1 VETLHLSALGD
12 LGKSL
17 GEAVRKLLRL
27 PIVDEKAIKELV
39 KDLQRALLQA
49 DVNVELVLQISR
61 NVEKRAIEE
70 RLPPGISR
78 REHVIKVL
86 YEELT
91 RFLGEEA
98 PKTTIPPGKT
108 YVTMLVGIQGTGKTT
123 AAVKLARFYQKRG
136 LRVGIICA
144 DNFRPGAYEQITQ
157 LASKVTIPVYGN
169 PSTSSPE
176 RLVKDGFA
184 HFDKEKQD
192 LIIIDTAGRH
202 KNEAELMDEMK
213 RLANLAK
220 PDEIVLAIDA
230 SIGQAAMGQAR
241 AFNEATNI
249 GSILVTK
256 LDGTA
261 KGGGALSAVAA
272 TKAKIKFISVGEG
285 TDDIEQFIPS
295 SFVGRV
301 LGIGDVASLVEKV
314 REAEIKI
321 PDKKAR
327 AILEGRFNLKDMYD
341 QLEAV
346 RKMGPLKK
354 VLGMLPGA
362 YNLPDDA
369 MENAEQK
376 MDAWRVMIQ
385 SMTTEEVE
393 EPKIIDSSRARR
405 IARGSGRTEKEV
417 KELVN
422 QYTMMKKMM
431 KSLKRRPGA
440 LMKRLPFQ
448 M

>member
-1 VETLHLSALGD
+1 LSALGD
-12 LGKSL
+12 LSKSL
-17 GEAVRKLLRL
+17 GDAVRKLLRL
-27 PIVDEKAIKELV
+27 PIVDEKAIRELV
-39 KDLQRALLQA
+39 KDLQRALLQS

-61 NVEKRAIEE
+61 SVEKRAIEE

-78 REHVIKVL
+78 REHVVKVL

-91 RFLGEEA
+91 RFLGEDA

-108 YVTMLVGIQGTGKTT
+108 YVVMLVGIQGTGKTT

-144 DNFRPGAYEQITQ
+144 DNFRPGAYEQLAQ
-157 LASKVTIPVYGN
+157 LADKVSVPVYGDPKN
-169 PSTSSPE
+169 PSPE
-176 RLVKDGFA
+176 KLVKEGFS
-184 HFDKEKQD
+184 HFEKEKEN
-192 LIIIDTAGRH
+192 LIIVDTAGRH

-213 RLANLAK
+213 RLARLAK
-220 PDEIVLAIDA
+220 PDEIVLAVDG
-230 SIGQAAMGQAR
+230 SIGQAAMAQAR

-272 TKAKIKFISVGEG
+272 TGAKIKFISVGEG
-285 TDDIEQFIPS
+285 TDDLEQFVPS
-295 SFVGRV
+295 NFVGRI

-321 PDKKAR
+321 PEKKAR

-354 VLGMLPGA
+354 VLGMLPGGA
-362 YNLPDDA
+362 NLPDDA
-369 MENAEQK
+369 MENAEEK

-385 SMTTEEVE
+385 SMTKDEVE
-393 EPKIIDSSRARR
+393 EPKSIDSSRARR

-431 KSLKRRPGA
+431 KSMKRRQGA
-440 LMKRLPFQ
+440 MMKRLPFQ

>member
-1 VETLHLSALGD
+1 MSALGD
-12 LGKSL
+12 LSKSL
-17 GEAVRKLLRL
+17 ADAVRKLMRL

-70 RLPPGISR
+70 KLPPGISR
-78 REHVIKVL
+78 REHVVKVL

-91 RFLGEEA
+91 RFLGEET

-108 YVTMLVGIQGTGKTT
+108 HVIMLVGIQGTGKTT

-144 DNFRPGAYEQITQ
+144 DNFRPGAYEQLAQ
-157 LASKVTIPVYGN
+157 LASRVSVPVYGN
-169 PSTSSPE
+169 PKNPSPE
-176 RLVKDGFA
+176 KLVKEGFS
-184 HFDKEKQD
+184 HFDKEKED
-192 LIIIDTAGRH
+192 LIIVDTAGRH
-202 KNEAELMDEMK
+202 KNEAELMSEMK
-213 RLANLAK
+213 RLAAQAK
-220 PDEIVLAIDA
+220 PDEIVLAVDG
-230 SIGQAAMGQAR
+230 SIGQAATAQAR

-272 TKAKIKFISVGEG
+272 TGAKIKFISVGEG
-285 TDDIEQFIPS
+285 TDDLEQFVPS
-295 SFVGRV
+295 NFVGRI

-321 PDKKAR
+321 PEKKAR
-327 AILEGRFNLKDMYD
+327 AILEGRFNLRDMYD

-362 YNLPDDA
+362 YNVPDDA
-369 MENAEQK
+369 MENAEEK

-385 SMTTEEVE
+385 SMTRDEVE
-393 EPKIIDSSRARR
+393 EPRTIDSSRARR

-422 QYTMMKKMM
+422 QYTNMKKMM
-431 KSLKRRPGA
+431 KSLKRRQGA
-440 LMKRLPFQ
+440 MLKRLPFQ

>member
-1 VETLHLSALGD
+1 MSALGD
-12 LGKSL
+12 LSKSL
-17 GEAVRKLLRL
+17 GDAVRKLLRL
-27 PIVDEKAIKELV
+27 PIVDEKAIRELV
-39 KDLQRALLQA
+39 KDLQRALLQS

-61 NVEKRAIEE
+61 SVEKRAIEE

-78 REHVIKVL
+78 REHVVKVL

-108 YVTMLVGIQGTGKTT
+108 YVLMLVGIQGTGKTT

-144 DNFRPGAYEQITQ
+144 DNFRPGAYEQLAQ
-157 LASKVTIPVYGN
+157 LAEKVSVPVYGDPKN
-169 PSTSSPE
+169 PSPE
-176 RLVKDGFA
+176 KLVKEGFS
-184 HFDKEKQD
+184 HFEKEKEN
-192 LIIIDTAGRH
+192 LIIVDTAGRH

-220 PDEIVLAIDA
+220 PDEIVLAVDG
-230 SIGQAAMGQAR
+230 SIGQAAMAQAR

-272 TKAKIKFISVGEG
+272 TGAKIKFISVGEG
-285 TDDIEQFIPS
+285 TDDLEQFVPS
-295 SFVGRV
+295 NFVGRI

-321 PDKKAR
+321 PEKKAR
-327 AILEGRFNLKDMYD
+327 AMLQGRFNLKDMYD

-354 VLGMLPGA
+354 VLGMLPGGA
-362 YNLPDDA
+362 NLPDDA
-369 MENAEQK
+369 MENAEEK

-385 SMTTEEVE
+385 SMTKDEVE
-393 EPKIIDSSRARR
+393 EPRSIDSSRARR

-422 QYTMMKKMM
+422 QYSRMKKMM
-431 KSLKRRPGA
+431 KSMKGRQGA
-440 LMKRLPFQ
+440 MMRRLPFQ

>member
-1 VETLHLSALGD
+1 LSALGD
-12 LGKSL
+12 LSKSL
-17 GEAVRKLLRL
+17 GDAVRKLLRL
-27 PIVDEKAIKELV
+27 PIVDEKAIRELV
-39 KDLQRALLQA
+39 KDLQRALLQS

-61 NVEKRAIEE
+61 SVEKRAIEE

-78 REHVIKVL
+78 REHVVKVL

-108 YVTMLVGIQGTGKTT
+108 YVVMLVGIQGTGKTT

-144 DNFRPGAYEQITQ
+144 DNFRPGAYEQLAQ
-157 LASKVTIPVYGN
+157 LADKVSVPVYGDPKN
-169 PSTSSPE
+169 PSPE
-176 RLVKDGFA
+176 KLVKEGFS
-184 HFDKEKQD
+184 HFEKEKEN
-192 LIIIDTAGRH
+192 LIIVDTAGRH

-213 RLANLAK
+213 RLARLAK
-220 PDEIVLAIDA
+220 PDEIVLAVDG
-230 SIGQAAMGQAR
+230 SIGQAAMAQAR

-272 TKAKIKFISVGEG
+272 TGAKIKFISVGEG
-285 TDDIEQFIPS
+285 TDDLEQFVPS
-295 SFVGRV
+295 NFVGRI

-314 REAEIKI
+314 REAEIRI
-321 PDKKAR
+321 PEKKAR

-354 VLGMLPGA
+354 VLGMLPGGA
-362 YNLPDDA
+362 NLPDDA
-369 MENAEQK
+369 MENAEEK

-385 SMTTEEVE
+385 SMTKVEVE
-393 EPKIIDSSRARR
+393 EPKSIDSSRARR

-431 KSLKRRPGA
+431 KRMKGRQGA
-440 LMKRLPFQ
+440 MMKRLPFQ

>member
-1 VETLHLSALGD
+1 LSALGD
-12 LGKSL
+12 LSKSL
-17 GEAVRKLLRL
+17 SDAVRKLLRL
-27 PIVDEKAIKELV
+27 PIVDEKAIRELV
-39 KDLQRALLQA
+39 KNLQRALLQS

-61 NVEKRAIEE
+61 SVEKRAIEE

-98 PKTTIPPGKT
+98 PKTTIPPGKIF
-108 YVTMLVGIQGTGKTT
+108 VVMLVGIQGTGKTT

-144 DNFRPGAYEQITQ
+144 DNFRPGAYEQLAQ
-157 LASKVTIPVYGN
+157 LADKVSVPVYGDPKN
-169 PSTSSPE
+169 RSPE
-176 RLVKDGFA
+176 KLVKEGFS
-184 HFDKEKQD
+184 HFEKEKEN
-192 LIIIDTAGRH
+192 LIIVDTAGRH

-213 RLANLAK
+213 RLARLAR
-220 PDEIVLAIDA
+220 PDEIVLAVDG
-230 SIGQAAMGQAR
+230 SIGQAAMAQAR

-272 TKAKIKFISVGEG
+272 TGAKIKFISVGEG
-285 TDDIEQFIPS
+285 TDDLEQFVPS
-295 SFVGRV
+295 NFVGRI

-321 PDKKAR
+321 PEKKAR

-354 VLGMLPGA
+354 VLGMLPGGA
-362 YNLPDDA
+362 NLPDDA
-369 MENAEQK
+369 MENAEEK

-385 SMTTEEVE
+385 SMTKDEVE
-393 EPKIIDSSRARR
+393 EPKSIDSSRARR

-431 KSLKRRPGA
+431 KSMKRRQGA
-440 LMKRLPFQ
+440 MMRRLPFQ

>member
-1 VETLHLSALGD
+1 LSALGD
-12 LGKSL
+12 LSKSL
-17 GEAVRKLLRL
+17 GDAVRKLLRL

-70 RLPPGISR
+70 RLPPGIPR

-98 PKTTIPPGKT
+98 PKTTIPPGENH
-108 YVTMLVGIQGTGKTT
+108 VIMLVGIQGTGKTT
-123 AAVKLARFYQKRG
+123 AAVKLARFYQKRA

-144 DNFRPGAYEQITQ
+144 DNFRPGAYEQLEQ
-157 LASKVTIPVYGN
+157 LASKVSIPVYGN
-169 PSTSSPE
+169 PKNPSPE
-176 RLVKDGFA
+176 KLVKEGFS
-184 HFDKEKQD
+184 HFEKEKED
-192 LIIIDTAGRH
+192 LIIVDTAGRH
-202 KNEAELMDEMK
+202 KNETQLMDEMK

-220 PDEIVLAIDA
+220 PDEIVLAVDG
-230 SIGQAAMGQAR
+230 SIGQAATTQAK
-241 AFNEATNI
+241 AFNEATEI

-272 TKAKIKFISVGEG
+272 TGAKIKFISVGEG
-285 TDDIEQFIPS
+285 TDDLEQFVPS
-295 SFVGRV
+295 NFVGRL
-301 LGIGDVASLVEKV
+301 LGIGDVASLVERV

-321 PDKKAR
+321 PEKKAR
-327 AILEGRFNLKDMYD
+327 AMLEGRFNLRDMYD

-362 YNLPDDA
+362 YNVTDDA
-369 MENAEQK
+369 MENAEEK

-385 SMTTEEVE
+385 SMTKEEVE

-431 KSLKRRPGA
+431 KSLKHRQGA
-440 LMKRLPFQ
+440 MMKRLPFQ

>member
-1 VETLHLSALGD
+1 MSALGD
-12 LGKSL
+12 LSKSL
-17 GEAVRKLLRL
+17 GDAVRKLLRL
-27 PIVDEKAIKELV
+27 PIVDEKAIRELV
-39 KDLQRALLQA
+39 KDLQRALLQG

-61 NVEKRAIEE
+61 SVEKRAIEE

-108 YVTMLVGIQGTGKTT
+108 YVVMLVGIQGTGKTT

-136 LRVGIICA
+136 LRIGIICA
-144 DNFRPGAYEQITQ
+144 DNFRPGAYEQLAQ
-157 LASKVTIPVYGN
+157 LADKISVPVYGDPKN
-169 PSTSSPE
+169 PSPE
-176 RLVKDGFA
+176 KLVKEGFS
-184 HFDKEKQD
+184 HFEKEKEN
-192 LIIIDTAGRH
+192 LIIVDTAGRH

-213 RLANLAK
+213 RLAKLAK
-220 PDEIVLAIDA
+220 PDEIVLAVDG
-230 SIGQAAMGQAR
+230 SIGQAAMAQAR

-272 TKAKIKFISVGEG
+272 TGAKIKFISVGEG
-285 TDDIEQFIPS
+285 TDDLEQFVPS
-295 SFVGRV
+295 HFVGRI

-321 PDKKAR
+321 PEKKAR
-327 AILEGRFNLKDMYD
+327 AMLQGRFNLKDMYD
-341 QLEAV
+341 QLEAI

-362 YNLPDDA
+362 SNLPDDA
-369 MENAEQK
+369 MENAEEK

-385 SMTTEEVE
+385 SMTKDEVE

-422 QYTMMKKMM
+422 QYSRMKKMM
-431 KSLKRRPGA
+431 KSMKGRQGA
-440 LMKRLPFQ
+440 MMRRLPFQ

>member
-1 VETLHLSALGD
+1 LSALGD
-12 LGKSL
+12 LSKSL
-17 GEAVRKLLRL
+17 SDAVRKLLRL
-27 PIVDEKAIKELV
+27 PIVDEKAIRELV
-39 KDLQRALLQA
+39 KNLQRALLQS

-61 NVEKRAIEE
+61 SVEKRAIEE

-108 YVTMLVGIQGTGKTT
+108 FVVMLVGIQGTGKTT

-144 DNFRPGAYEQITQ
+144 DNFRPGAYEQLAQ
-157 LASKVTIPVYGN
+157 LADKVSVPVYGDPKN
-169 PSTSSPE
+169 RSPE
-176 RLVKDGFA
+176 KLVKEGFS
-184 HFDKEKQD
+184 HFEKEKEN
-192 LIIIDTAGRH
+192 LIIVDTAGRH

-213 RLANLAK
+213 RLARLAR
-220 PDEIVLAIDA
+220 PDEIVLAVDG
-230 SIGQAAMGQAR
+230 SIGQAAMAQAR

-272 TKAKIKFISVGEG
+272 TGAKIKFISVGEG
-285 TDDIEQFIPS
+285 TDDLEQFVPS
-295 SFVGRV
+295 NFVGRI

-321 PDKKAR
+321 PEKKAR

-354 VLGMLPGA
+354 VLGMLPGGA
-362 YNLPDDA
+362 NLPDDA
-369 MENAEQK
+369 MENAEEK

-385 SMTTEEVE
+385 SMTKDEVE
-393 EPKIIDSSRARR
+393 EPKSIDSSRARR

-431 KSLKRRPGA
+431 KSMKRRQGA
-440 LMKRLPFQ
+440 MMRRLPFQ

>member
-1 VETLHLSALGD
+1 LSALGD
-12 LGKSL
+12 LSKSL
-17 GEAVRKLLRL
+17 GDAVRKLMRL
-27 PIVDEKAIKELV
+27 PIVDEKAIRELV
-39 KDLQRALLQA
+39 KDLQRALLQS

-61 NVEKRAIEE
+61 SVEKRAIEE
-70 RLPPGISR
+70 RLPPGIPR
-78 REHVIKVL
+78 REHVVKVL

-108 YVTMLVGIQGTGKTT
+108 YVIMLVGIQGTGKTT
-123 AAVKLARFYQKRG
+123 ASVKLARFYQKRG

-144 DNFRPGAYEQITQ
+144 DNFRPGAYEQLAQ
-157 LASKVTIPVYGN
+157 LADKVSVPVYGDPKN
-169 PSTSSPE
+169 PSPE
-176 RLVKDGFA
+176 KLVKKGFS
-184 HFDKEKQD
+184 HFEKEKEN
-192 LIIIDTAGRH
+192 LIIVDTAGRH
-202 KNEAELMDEMK
+202 KNEPELMDEMK
-213 RLANLAK
+213 RLARLAK
-220 PDEIVLAIDA
+220 PDEIVLAVDG
-230 SIGQAAMGQAR
+230 SIGQAAMAQAR

-272 TKAKIKFISVGEG
+272 TGAKIKFISVGEG
-285 TDDIEQFIPS
+285 TDDLEQFVPS
-295 SFVGRV
+295 NFVGRI

-321 PDKKAR
+321 PEKKAR

-346 RKMGPLKK
+346 RKMGPLKR
-354 VLGMLPGA
+354 VLGMLPGGA
-362 YNLPDDA
+362 NLPDDA
-369 MENAEQK
+369 MENAEEK

-385 SMTTEEVE
+385 SMTKDEVE

-405 IARGSGRTEKEV
+405 IARGSGRTDKEV

-431 KSLKRRPGA
+431 KSMKRRQGA
-440 LMKRLPFQ
+440 MMKRLPFQ

>member
-1 VETLHLSALGD
+1 LSALGD
-12 LGKSL
+12 LSKSL
-17 GEAVRKLLRL
+17 GDAVRKLLRL
-27 PIVDEKAIKELV
+27 PIVDEKAIRELV

-61 NVEKRAIEE
+61 SVEKRAIEE
-70 RLPPGISR
+70 KLPPGISR

-108 YVTMLVGIQGTGKTT
+108 YVMMLVGIQGTGKTT

-144 DNFRPGAYEQITQ
+144 DNFRPGAYEQLAQ
-157 LASKVTIPVYGN
+157 LAAKVSVPVYGDPKN
-169 PSTSSPE
+169 PSPE
-176 RLVKDGFA
+176 KLVKEGFSYLE
-184 HFDKEKQD
+184 KEKEN
-192 LIIIDTAGRH
+192 LIIVDTAGRH

-213 RLANLAK
+213 RLAKLAK
-220 PDEIVLAIDA
+220 PDEIVLAVDG
-230 SIGQAAMGQAR
+230 SIGQAAMAQAR

-272 TKAKIKFISVGEG
+272 TGTKIKFISVGEG
-285 TDDIEQFIPS
+285 TDDLEQFVPS
-295 SFVGRV
+295 NFVGRI

-321 PDKKAR
+321 PEKKAR
-327 AILEGRFNLKDMYD
+327 AMLEGRFNLKDMYD

-354 VLGMLPGA
+354 VLGMLPGGA
-362 YNLPDDA
+362 NLPDDA
-369 MENAEQK
+369 MENAEEK

-385 SMTTEEVE
+385 SMTKDEVE

-422 QYTMMKKMM
+422 QYAMMKKMM
-431 KSLKRRPGA
+431 KSMKRRQGA
-440 LMKRLPFQ
+440 MMRRLPFQ

>member
-1 VETLHLSALGD
+1 MSALGD
-12 LGKSL
+12 LSKSL

-27 PIVDEKAIKELV
+27 PIVDEKAIKELA

-61 NVEKRAIEE
+61 SVEKRAIEE
-70 RLPPGISR
+70 KLPPGISR

-91 RFLGEEA
+91 KFLGEEA

-108 YVTMLVGIQGTGKTT
+108 QVIMLVGIQGTGKTT
-123 AAVKLARFYQKRG
+123 ASVKLARFYQKRG

-144 DNFRPGAYEQITQ
+144 DNFRPGAYEQVEQ
-157 LASKVTIPVYGN
+157 LASKVTVPVYGN
-169 PSTSSPE
+169 PKNPSPE
-176 RLVKDGFA
+176 KLVKEGFS
-184 HFDKEKQD
+184 HFEKEKKD

-220 PDEIVLAIDA
+220 PDEIVLAVDG
-230 SIGQAAMGQAR
+230 SIGQAAMAQAR

-272 TKAKIKFISVGEG
+272 TGAKIKFISVGEG
-285 TDDIEQFIPS
+285 TDDIEQFVPS
-295 SFVGRV
+295 NFVGRL

-321 PDKKAR
+321 PEKKAR
-327 AILEGRFNLKDMYD
+327 AMLEGRFNLRDMYD

-354 VLGMLPGA
+354 VLGMLPGG

-369 MENAEQK
+369 MENAEEK
-376 MDAWRVMIQ
+376 IDAWRVMIQ
-385 SMTTEEVE
+385 SMTREEVE

-422 QYTMMKKMM
+422 QYTTMKKLM
-431 KSLKRRPGA
+431 KSLKRRQGA

>member
-1 VETLHLSALGD
+1 LSALGD
-12 LGKSL
+12 LSKSL
-17 GEAVRKLLRL
+17 GDAVRKLLRL
-27 PIVDEKAIKELV
+27 PIVDEKAIRELV

-61 NVEKRAIEE
+61 SVEKRAIEE
-70 RLPPGISR
+70 KLPPGISR

-108 YVTMLVGIQGTGKTT
+108 YVIMLVGIQGTGKTT

-144 DNFRPGAYEQITQ
+144 DNFRPGAFEQ
-157 LASKVTIPVYGN
+157 LAQLANRVSVPVYGDPKN
-169 PSTSSPE
+169 PSPE
-176 RLVKDGFA
+176 KLVRGGFS
-184 HFDKEKQD
+184 HFQEEKEN
-192 LIIIDTAGRH
+192 LIIVDTAGRH

-213 RLANLAK
+213 RLANLAR
-220 PDEIVLAIDA
+220 PDEIVLAVDG
-230 SIGQAAMGQAR
+230 SIGQAAMAQAR

-272 TKAKIKFISVGEG
+272 TGAKIKFISVGEG
-285 TDDIEQFIPS
+285 IDDLEQFVPS
-295 SFVGRV
+295 NFVGRI

-321 PDKKAR
+321 PEKKAR

-354 VLGMLPGA
+354 VLGMLPGGA
-362 YNLPDDA
+362 NLPDDA
-369 MENAEQK
+369 MENAEEK

-385 SMTTEEVE
+385 SMTKGEVE

-405 IARGSGRTEKEV
+405 IARGSGRTEREV

-422 QYTMMKKMM
+422 QYSMMKKMM
-431 KSLKRRPGA
+431 KSMKRRQGT
-440 LMKRLPFQ
+440 MMRRLPFQ

>member
-1 VETLHLSALGD
+1 MSALGD
-12 LGKSL
+12 LSKSL
-17 GEAVRKLLRL
+17 GDAVRKLLRL
-27 PIVDEKAIKELV
+27 PIVDEKAIRELV
-39 KDLQRALLQA
+39 KDLQRALLQS

-61 NVEKRAIEE
+61 SVEKRAIEE

-108 YVTMLVGIQGTGKTT
+108 YVVMLVGIQGTGKTT

-144 DNFRPGAYEQITQ
+144 DNFRPGAYEQLAQ
-157 LASKVTIPVYGN
+157 LADKVSVPVYGDPKN
-169 PSTSSPE
+169 PSPE
-176 RLVKDGFA
+176 KLVKEGFS
-184 HFDKEKQD
+184 HFEKEKEN
-192 LIIIDTAGRH
+192 LIIVDTAGRH

-213 RLANLAK
+213 RLARLAK
-220 PDEIVLAIDA
+220 PDEIVLAVDG

-272 TKAKIKFISVGEG
+272 TGAKIKFISVGEG
-285 TDDIEQFIPS
+285 TDDLEQFVPS
-295 SFVGRV
+295 NFVGRI

-314 REAEIKI
+314 REAEIRI
-321 PDKKAR
+321 PEKKAR

-354 VLGMLPGA
+354 VLGMLPGGA
-362 YNLPDDA
+362 NLPDDA
-369 MENAEQK
+369 MENAEEK

-385 SMTTEEVE
+385 SMTKVEVE
-393 EPKIIDSSRARR
+393 EPKSIDSSRARR

-431 KSLKRRPGA
+431 KRMKGRQGA
-440 LMKRLPFQ
+440 MMKRLPFQ

>member
-1 VETLHLSALGD
+1 MSALGD
-12 LGKSL
+12 LSKSL
-17 GEAVRKLLRL
+17 GDAVRKLLRL
-27 PIVDEKAIKELV
+27 PIVDEKAIRELV

-61 NVEKRAIEE
+61 SVEKRAIEE
-70 RLPPGISR
+70 KLPPGISR

-108 YVTMLVGIQGTGKTT
+108 YVMMLVGIQGTGKTT

-144 DNFRPGAYEQITQ
+144 DNFRPGAYEQLAQ
-157 LASKVTIPVYGN
+157 LAGKVSVPVYGDPKN
-169 PSTSSPE
+169 PSPE
-176 RLVKDGFA
+176 KLVRQGFS
-184 HFDKEKQD
+184 HFEKEKEN
-192 LIIIDTAGRH
+192 LIIVDTAGRH

-220 PDEIVLAIDA
+220 PDEIILAVDG
-230 SIGQAAMGQAR
+230 SIGQAAMAQAR
-241 AFNEATNI
+241 AFNEATSI

-272 TKAKIKFISVGEG
+272 TGAKIKFISVGEG
-285 TDDIEQFIPS
+285 TDDLEQFVPS
-295 SFVGRV
+295 NYVGRI

-314 REAEIKI
+314 REAEIRI
-321 PDKKAR
+321 PEKKAR
-327 AILEGRFNLKDMYD
+327 AMLEGRFNLKDMYD

-362 YNLPDDA
+362 ANLPDDA
-369 MENAEQK
+369 MENAEEK

-385 SMTTEEVE
+385 SMTKDEVE
-393 EPKIIDSSRARR
+393 EPKTIDSSRARR

-431 KSLKRRPGA
+431 KSMKRRQGA
-440 LMKRLPFQ
+440 MMRRLPFQ

>member
-1 VETLHLSALGD
+1 LSALGD
-12 LGKSL
+12 LSKSL
-17 GEAVRKLLRL
+17 GDAVRKLLRL
-27 PIVDEKAIKELV
+27 PIVDEKAIRELV
-39 KDLQRALLQA
+39 KDLQRALLQS

-61 NVEKRAIEE
+61 SVEKRAIEE

-108 YVTMLVGIQGTGKTT
+108 YVVMLVGIQGTGKTT

-144 DNFRPGAYEQITQ
+144 DNFRPGAYEQLAQ
-157 LASKVTIPVYGN
+157 LADKVSVPVYGDPKN
-169 PSTSSPE
+169 PSPE
-176 RLVKDGFA
+176 KLVKEGFS
-184 HFDKEKQD
+184 HFEKEKEN
-192 LIIIDTAGRH
+192 LIIVDTAGRH
-202 KNEAELMDEMK
+202 KNETELMDEMK
-213 RLANLAK
+213 RLARLAK
-220 PDEIVLAIDA
+220 PDEIVLAVDG
-230 SIGQAAMGQAR
+230 SIGQAAMAQAR

-272 TKAKIKFISVGEG
+272 TGAKIKFISVGEG
-285 TDDIEQFIPS
+285 TDDLEQFVPS
-295 SFVGRV
+295 NFVGRI

-314 REAEIKI
+314 REAQIKI
-321 PDKKAR
+321 PEKKAR

-354 VLGMLPGA
+354 VLGMLPGGA
-362 YNLPDDA
+362 NLPDDA
-369 MENAEQK
+369 MENAEEK

-385 SMTTEEVE
+385 SMTKDEVE
-393 EPKIIDSSRARR
+393 EPKSIDSSRARR

-431 KSLKRRPGA
+431 KSMKRRQGTM
-440 LMKRLPFQ
+440 MKRLPFQ

>member
-1 VETLHLSALGD
+1 LSALGD

-27 PIVDEKAIKELV
+27 PIVDEKAIKELA

-61 NVEKRAIEE
+61 NIEKRAIEE
-70 RLPPGISR
+70 KLPPGISR

-91 RFLGEEA
+91 KFLGEEA
-98 PKTTIPPGKT
+98 PRTTIPPGKT
-108 YVTMLVGIQGTGKTT
+108 HVVMLVGIQGTGKTT

-144 DNFRPGAYEQITQ
+144 DNFRPGAYEQLTQ
-157 LASKVTIPVYGN
+157 LASKVSVPVYGN
-169 PSTSSPE
+169 PSNPSPE
-176 RLVKDGFA
+176 RLVKDGFS
-184 HFDKEKQD
+184 HFQKERED

-220 PDEIVLAIDA
+220 PDEIILAVDG
-230 SIGQAAMGQAR
+230 SIGQAAMPQAR

-285 TDDIEQFIPS
+285 TDDLEQFLPS
-295 SFVGRV
+295 NFVGRL
-301 LGIGDVASLVEKV
+301 LGIGDIASLVEKV

-321 PDKKAR
+321 PEKKAR
-327 AILEGRFNLKDMYD
+327 AMLEGRFNLKDMYD

-346 RKMGPLKK
+346 RRMGPLKK
-354 VLGMLPGA
+354 VLGMLPGG
-362 YNLPDDA
+362 YNLPDNA
-369 MENAEQK
+369 MEDAEEK

-385 SMTTEEVE
+385 SMTKDEVE
-393 EPKIIDSSRARR
+393 EPKMIDSSRARR
-405 IARGSGRTEKEV
+405 IARGSGRTEREV

-422 QYTMMKKMM
+422 RYMMMKKMM
-431 KSLKRRPGA
+431 KSLKRRQGA
-440 LMKRLPFQ
+440 LLKRFPFQ
-448 M
+448 MPT

>member
-1 VETLHLSALGD
+1 MSALGD
-12 LGKSL
+12 LSKSL
-17 GEAVRKLLRL
+17 GDAVRKLLRL
-27 PIVDEKAIKELV
+27 PIVDEKAIRELV
-39 KDLQRALLQA
+39 KDLQRALLQS

-61 NVEKRAIEE
+61 SVEKRAIEE

-98 PKTTIPPGKT
+98 PKTTIPPGKA
-108 YVTMLVGIQGTGKTT
+108 YVVMLVGIQGTGKTT

-144 DNFRPGAYEQITQ
+144 DNFRPGAYEQLAQ
-157 LASKVTIPVYGN
+157 LADKVSVPVYGDPKN
-169 PSTSSPE
+169 RSPE
-176 RLVKDGFA
+176 KLVKEGFS
-184 HFDKEKQD
+184 HFEKEKEN
-192 LIIIDTAGRH
+192 LIIVDTAGRH

-213 RLANLAK
+213 RLARLAK
-220 PDEIVLAIDA
+220 PDEIVLAIDG

-272 TKAKIKFISVGEG
+272 TGAKIKFISVGEG
-285 TDDIEQFIPS
+285 TDDLEQFVPS
-295 SFVGRV
+295 NFVGRI

-314 REAEIKI
+314 REAEIRI
-321 PDKKAR
+321 PEKKAR

-354 VLGMLPGA
+354 VLGMLPGGA
-362 YNLPDDA
+362 NLPDDA
-369 MENAEQK
+369 MENAEEK

-385 SMTTEEVE
+385 SMTKVEVE
-393 EPKIIDSSRARR
+393 EPKSIDSSRARR

-431 KSLKRRPGA
+431 KRMKGRQGA
-440 LMKRLPFQ
+440 MMKRLPFQ

>member
-1 VETLHLSALGD
+1 MSALGD
-12 LGKSL
+12 LSKSL
-17 GEAVRKLLRL
+17 GDAVRKLLKL

-70 RLPPGISR
+70 KLPPGIPR

-98 PKTTIPPGKT
+98 PKTTIPPGENH
-108 YVTMLVGIQGTGKTT
+108 VIMLVGIQGTGKTT
-123 AAVKLARFYQKRG
+123 AAVKLARFYQKRA

-144 DNFRPGAYEQITQ
+144 DNFRPGAYEQLEQ
-157 LASKVTIPVYGN
+157 LASKVSIPVYGN
-169 PSTSSPE
+169 PKNPSPE
-176 RLVKDGFA
+176 KLVKEGFS
-184 HFDKEKQD
+184 HFEKEKED
-192 LIIIDTAGRH
+192 LIIVDTAGRH
-202 KNEAELMDEMK
+202 KNETQLMDEMK

-220 PDEIVLAIDA
+220 PDEIVLAVDG
-230 SIGQAAMGQAR
+230 SIGQAATTQAK
-241 AFNEATNI
+241 AFNEATEI

-272 TKAKIKFISVGEG
+272 TGAKIKFISVGEG
-285 TDDIEQFIPS
+285 TDDLEQFVPS
-295 SFVGRV
+295 NFVGRL
-301 LGIGDVASLVEKV
+301 LGIGDVASLVERV

-321 PDKKAR
+321 PEKKAR
-327 AILEGRFNLKDMYD
+327 AMLEGRFNLRDMYD

-354 VLGMLPGA
+354 VIGMLPGA
-362 YNLPDDA
+362 YNVTDDA
-369 MENAEQK
+369 MENAEEK

-385 SMTTEEVE
+385 SMTKEEVE
-393 EPKIIDSSRARR
+393 EPKIIDSSRSRR

-431 KSLKRRPGA
+431 KSLKHRQGA
-440 LMKRLPFQ
+440 MMKRLPFQ

>member
-1 VETLHLSALGD
+1 MSALGD
-12 LGKSL
+12 LSKSL
-17 GEAVRKLLRL
+17 GDAVRKLLKL

-70 RLPPGISR
+70 RLPPGIPR

-98 PKTTIPPGKT
+98 PKTTIPPGENH
-108 YVTMLVGIQGTGKTT
+108 VIMLVGIQGTGKTT
-123 AAVKLARFYQKRG
+123 AAVKLARFYQKRA

-144 DNFRPGAYEQITQ
+144 DNFRPGAYEQLEQ
-157 LASKVTIPVYGN
+157 LASKVSIPVYGN
-169 PSTSSPE
+169 PKNPSPE
-176 RLVKDGFA
+176 KLVKEGFS
-184 HFDKEKQD
+184 HFEKEKED
-192 LIIIDTAGRH
+192 LIIVDTAGRH
-202 KNEAELMDEMK
+202 KNETQLMDEMK

-220 PDEIVLAIDA
+220 PDEIVLAVDG
-230 SIGQAAMGQAR
+230 SIGQAATTQAK
-241 AFNEATNI
+241 AFNEATEI

-272 TKAKIKFISVGEG
+272 TGAKIKFISVGEG
-285 TDDIEQFIPS
+285 TDDLEQFVPS
-295 SFVGRV
+295 NFVGRL
-301 LGIGDVASLVEKV
+301 LGIGDVASLVERV

-321 PDKKAR
+321 PEKKAR
-327 AILEGRFNLKDMYD
+327 AMLEGRFNLRDMYD

-362 YNLPDDA
+362 YNVTDDA
-369 MENAEQK
+369 MENAEEK

-385 SMTTEEVE
+385 SMTKEEVE

-431 KSLKRRPGA
+431 KSLKHRQGA
-440 LMKRLPFQ
+440 MMKRLPFQ

>member
-1 VETLHLSALGD
+1 LSALGD
-12 LGKSL
+12 LSKSL
-17 GEAVRKLLRL
+17 GDAVRKLLRL
-27 PIVDEKAIKELV
+27 PIVDEKAIRELV

-61 NVEKRAIEE
+61 SVEKRAIEE

-108 YVTMLVGIQGTGKTT
+108 YVVMLVGIQGTGKTT

-144 DNFRPGAYEQITQ
+144 DNFRPGAYEQLAQ
-157 LASKVTIPVYGN
+157 LADKVSVPVYGDPKN
-169 PSTSSPE
+169 PSPE
-176 RLVKDGFA
+176 KLVKEGFS
-184 HFDKEKQD
+184 HFEKEKEN
-192 LIIIDTAGRH
+192 LIIVDTAGRH
-202 KNEAELMDEMK
+202 KNEAGLMDEMN
-213 RLANLAK
+213 RLAKLAK
-220 PDEIVLAIDA
+220 PDEIVLAVDG
-230 SIGQAAMGQAR
+230 SIGQAAMAQAR

-272 TKAKIKFISVGEG
+272 TGAKIKFISVGEG
-285 TDDIEQFIPS
+285 TDDLEQFVPS
-295 SFVGRV
+295 NYVGRI

-321 PDKKAR
+321 PEKKAR
-327 AILEGRFNLKDMYD
+327 AMLEGRFNLKDMYD

-362 YNLPDDA
+362 ANLPDDA
-369 MENAEQK
+369 MENAEEK

-385 SMTTEEVE
+385 SMTKDEVE

-422 QYTMMKKMM
+422 QYSMMKKMM
-431 KSLKRRPGA
+431 KSMKRRQGA
-440 LMKRLPFQ
+440 MMRRLPFQ
-448 M
+448 L

>member
-1 VETLHLSALGD
+1 MSALGD
-12 LGKSL
+12 LSKSL
-17 GEAVRKLLRL
+17 GDAVRKLLRL
-27 PIVDEKAIKELV
+27 PIVDEKAIRELV

-70 RLPPGISR
+70 KLPPGISR

-108 YVTMLVGIQGTGKTT
+108 QVIMLVGIQGTGKTT
-123 AAVKLARFYQKRG
+123 AAVKLARFYQKRA

-144 DNFRPGAYEQITQ
+144 DNFRPGAYEQLAQ
-157 LASKVTIPVYGN
+157 LASKVSIPVYGN
-169 PSTSSPE
+169 PKNPSPE
-176 RLVKDGFA
+176 KLVKEGFS
-184 HFDKEKQD
+184 HFEKEKED
-192 LIIIDTAGRH
+192 LIIVDTAGRH
-202 KNEAELMDEMK
+202 KNETQLMDEMR

-220 PDEIVLAIDA
+220 PNEIILAVDG
-230 SIGQAAMGQAR
+230 SIGQAATAQAK

-272 TKAKIKFISVGEG
+272 TGAKIKFISIGEG
-285 TDDIEQFIPS
+285 TDDIEQFVPS
-295 SFVGRV
+295 NFVGRI

-321 PDKKAR
+321 PEKKAR
-327 AILEGRFNLKDMYD
+327 AMLEGRFNLKDMYD

-362 YNLPDDA
+362 YNVSDDA
-369 MENAEQK
+369 MENAEEK

-385 SMTTEEVE
+385 SMTRKEVE

-440 LMKRLPFQ
+440 MMKRLPFQ

>member
-1 VETLHLSALGD
+1 LSALGD
-12 LGKSL
+12 LSKSL

-61 NVEKRAIEE
+61 NVEKRSIEE

-108 YVTMLVGIQGTGKTT
+108 YVVMLVGIQGTGKTT

-144 DNFRPGAYEQITQ
+144 DNFRPGAYEQLTQ
-157 LASKVTIPVYGN
+157 LAGKVSVPVYGD
-169 PSTSSPE
+169 PKISSPE
-176 RLVKDGFA
+176 KLVKNGFT
-184 HFDKEKQD
+184 HFEKQKED
-192 LIIIDTAGRH
+192 LIIVDTAGRH

-213 RLANLAK
+213 RLANLAR
-220 PDEIVLAIDA
+220 PDEIVLAVDG
-230 SIGQAAMGQAR
+230 SIGQAAMAQAS
-241 AFNEATNI
+241 AFNEATDI

-285 TDDIEQFIPS
+285 TEDLEQFIPS
-295 SFVGRV
+295 NFVGRI

-321 PDKKAR
+321 PEKKAR
-327 AILEGRFNLKDMYD
+327 AIMEGRFNLKDMYD

-354 VLGMLPGA
+354 VLGMMPGA

-369 MENAEQK
+369 METAEEK

-385 SMTTEEVE
+385 SMTKEEVE
-393 EPKIIDSSRARR
+393 EPKLIDSSRARR

-417 KELVN
+417 KELIN
-422 QYTMMKKMM
+422 QYTNMKKMM
-431 KSLKRRPGA
+431 KSLKRRPGT

-448 M
+448 MPP

>member
-1 VETLHLSALGD
+1 MSALGD

-17 GEAVRKLLRL
+17 GEAVRKLLRM

-39 KDLQRALLQA
+39 KALQRALLQA

-108 YVTMLVGIQGTGKTT
+108 HVIMLVGIQGTGKTT

-136 LRVGIICA
+136 LRVAIVCA
-144 DNFRPGAYEQITQ
+144 DNFRPGAYEQLAQ
-157 LASKVTIPVYGN
+157 LAAKVSVPVYGN
-169 PSTSSPE
+169 PGSPSPE
-176 RLVKDGFA
+176 KLVREGFA
-184 HFDKEKQD
+184 HFEKEKMD
-192 LIIIDTAGRH
+192 LIIVDTAGRH
-202 KNEAELMDEMK
+202 KNETELMNEMK
-213 RLANLAK
+213 RLATTAR
-220 PDEIVLAIDA
+220 PDEIILAIDG

-272 TKAKIKFISVGEG
+272 TNAKIKFISVGEG
-285 TDDIEQFIPS
+285 TDDIEQFVPS
-295 SFVGRV
+295 NFVGRL

-321 PDKKAR
+321 PEKKAR
-327 AILEGRFNLKDMYD
+327 ALLQGRFNLKDMYD

-354 VLGMLPGA
+354 VLGMLPGG

-369 MENAEQK
+369 MENAEEK

-385 SMTTEEVE
+385 SMTKEEVE

-405 IARGSGRTEKEV
+405 IAKGSGRTEKEV

-422 QYTMMKKMM
+422 QYNAMKKMM
-431 KSLKRRPGA
+431 KSLKRRQGA
-440 LMKRLPFQ
+440 LMKRFPFQ
-448 M
+448 MQS

>member
-1 VETLHLSALGD
+1 LSALGD
-12 LGKSL
+12 LSKSL
-17 GEAVRKLLRL
+17 GDAVRKLLRL
-27 PIVDEKAIKELV
+27 PIVDEKAIRELV
-39 KDLQRALLQA
+39 KDLQRALLQG

-61 NVEKRAIEE
+61 SVEKRAIEE

-108 YVTMLVGIQGTGKTT
+108 YVVMLVGIQGTGKTT

-136 LRVGIICA
+136 LRIGIICA
-144 DNFRPGAYEQITQ
+144 DNFRPGAYEQLAQ
-157 LASKVTIPVYGN
+157 LADKISVPVYGDPKN
-169 PSTSSPE
+169 PSPE
-176 RLVKDGFA
+176 KLVKEGFS
-184 HFDKEKQD
+184 HFEKEKEN
-192 LIIIDTAGRH
+192 LIIVDTAGRH

-213 RLANLAK
+213 RLAKLAK
-220 PDEIVLAIDA
+220 PDEIVLAVDG
-230 SIGQAAMGQAR
+230 SIGQAAMAQAR

-272 TKAKIKFISVGEG
+272 TGAKIKFISVGEG
-285 TDDIEQFIPS
+285 TDDLEQFVPS
-295 SFVGRV
+295 NFVGRI

-321 PDKKAR
+321 PEKKAR
-327 AILEGRFNLKDMYD
+327 AMLQGRFNLKDMYD
-341 QLEAV
+341 QLEAI

-362 YNLPDDA
+362 SNLPDDA
-369 MENAEQK
+369 MENAEEK

-385 SMTTEEVE
+385 SMTKDEVE

-422 QYTMMKKMM
+422 QYSRMKKMM
-431 KSLKRRPGA
+431 KSMKGRQGA
-440 LMKRLPFQ
+440 MMRRLPFQ

>member
-1 VETLHLSALGD
+1 LSALGD

-27 PIVDEKAIKELV
+27 PIVDEKAIKELA

-70 RLPPGISR
+70 KLPLGISR

-91 RFLGEEA
+91 KFLGEEA
-98 PKTTIPPGKT
+98 PKTTIPSGKT
-108 YVTMLVGIQGTGKTT
+108 RVVMLVGIQGTGKTT

-144 DNFRPGAYEQITQ
+144 DNFRPGAYEQLTQ
-157 LASKVTIPVYGN
+157 LASKVSVPVYGN
-169 PSTSSPE
+169 QSNPSPE
-176 RLVKDGFA
+176 RLVKDGFS
-184 HFDKEKQD
+184 HFQKEKED

-213 RLANLAK
+213 RLANLAR
-220 PDEIVLAIDA
+220 PDEIILAVDG
-230 SIGQAAMGQAR
+230 SIGQAAMPQAR

-285 TDDIEQFIPS
+285 TDDLEQFVPS
-295 SFVGRV
+295 NFVGRL
-301 LGIGDVASLVEKV
+301 LGIGDIASLVEKV

-321 PDKKAR
+321 PEKKAR
-327 AILEGRFNLKDMYD
+327 AMLEGRFNLKDMYD

-346 RKMGPLKK
+346 RRMGPLKK
-354 VLGMLPGA
+354 VLGMLPGG

-369 MENAEQK
+369 MEDAEEK

-385 SMTTEEVE
+385 SMTNDEVE

-405 IARGSGRTEKEV
+405 IARGSGRTEREV

-422 QYTMMKKMM
+422 RYMMMKKMM
-431 KSLKRRPGA
+431 KSLKRRQGT
-440 LMKRLPFQ
+440 LLKRFPFQ
-448 M
+448 MPP

>member
-1 VETLHLSALGD
+1 MSALGD
-12 LGKSL
+12 LSKSL
-17 GEAVRKLLRL
+17 GDAVRKLLRL
-27 PIVDEKAIKELV
+27 PIVDEKAIRELV
-39 KDLQRALLQA
+39 KDLQRALLQS

-61 NVEKRAIEE
+61 SVEKRAIEE

-108 YVTMLVGIQGTGKTT
+108 YVVMLVGIQGTGKTT

-144 DNFRPGAYEQITQ
+144 DNFRPGAYEQLAQ
-157 LASKVTIPVYGN
+157 LADKVSVPVYGDPKN
-169 PSTSSPE
+169 PSPE
-176 RLVKDGFA
+176 KLVKEGFS
-184 HFDKEKQD
+184 HFEKEKEN
-192 LIIIDTAGRH
+192 LIIVDTAGRH

-213 RLANLAK
+213 RLARLAK
-220 PDEIVLAIDA
+220 PDEIVLAVDG

-272 TKAKIKFISVGEG
+272 TGAKIKFISVGEG
-285 TDDIEQFIPS
+285 TDDLEQFVPS
-295 SFVGRV
+295 NFVGRI

-321 PDKKAR
+321 PEKKAR

-354 VLGMLPGA
+354 VLGMLPGGA
-362 YNLPDDA
+362 NLPDDA
-369 MENAEQK
+369 MENAEEK

-385 SMTTEEVE
+385 SMTKDEVE
-393 EPKIIDSSRARR
+393 EPKSIDSSRARR

-431 KSLKRRPGA
+431 KSMKRRQGSM
-440 LMKRLPFQ
+440 MKRLPFQ

>member
-1 VETLHLSALGD
+1 MSALGD
-12 LGKSL
+12 LSKSL
-17 GEAVRKLLRL
+17 GDAVRKLLRL
-27 PIVDEKAIKELV
+27 PIVDEKAIRELV
-39 KDLQRALLQA
+39 KDLQRALLQS

-61 NVEKRAIEE
+61 SVEKRAIEE

-78 REHVIKVL
+78 REHVVKVL

-108 YVTMLVGIQGTGKTT
+108 YVVMLVGIQGTGKTT

-144 DNFRPGAYEQITQ
+144 DNFRPGAYEQLAQ
-157 LASKVTIPVYGN
+157 LADKVSVPVYGDPKN
-169 PSTSSPE
+169 PSPE
-176 RLVKDGFA
+176 KLVKEGFS
-184 HFDKEKQD
+184 HFEKEKEN
-192 LIIIDTAGRH
+192 LIIVDTAGRH

-213 RLANLAK
+213 RLARLAK
-220 PDEIVLAIDA
+220 PDEIVLAVDG
-230 SIGQAAMGQAR
+230 SIGQAAMAQAR

-272 TKAKIKFISVGEG
+272 TGAKIKFISVGEG
-285 TDDIEQFIPS
+285 TDDLEQFVPS
-295 SFVGRV
+295 NFVGRI

-321 PDKKAR
+321 PEKKAR

-354 VLGMLPGA
+354 VLGMLPGGA
-362 YNLPDDA
+362 NLPDDA
-369 MENAEQK
+369 MENAEEK

-385 SMTTEEVE
+385 SMTKDEVE
-393 EPKIIDSSRARR
+393 EPKSIDSSRARR
-405 IARGSGRTEKEV
+405 IARGSGRTDKEV

-431 KSLKRRPGA
+431 KSMKRRQGA
-440 LMKRLPFQ
+440 MMKRLPFQ

>member
-1 VETLHLSALGD
+1 LSALGD

-27 PIVDEKAIKELV
+27 PIVDEKAIKELT

-108 YVTMLVGIQGTGKTT
+108 HVVMLVGIQGTGKTT

-136 LRVGIICA
+136 LRVGIVCA
-144 DNFRPGAYEQITQ
+144 DNFRPGAYEQLTQ
-157 LASKVTIPVYGN
+157 LAAKVSVPVYGN
-169 PSTSSPE
+169 PGNPSPE
-176 RLVKDGFA
+176 RLVREGFV
-184 HFDKEKQD
+184 HFEKEKMD
-192 LIIIDTAGRH
+192 LIIVDTAGRH
-202 KNEAELMDEMK
+202 KNETELMDEMR
-213 RLANLAK
+213 RLASTAR
-220 PDEIVLAIDA
+220 PDEIILAVDG

-272 TKAKIKFISVGEG
+272 TNAKIKFISVGEG
-285 TDDIEQFIPS
+285 TDDIEQFVPS
-295 SFVGRV
+295 NFVGRL

-321 PDKKAR
+321 PEKKAR
-327 AILEGRFNLKDMYD
+327 ALLQGRFNLKDMYD

-354 VLGMLPGA
+354 VLGMLPGG

-369 MENAEQK
+369 MENAEEK

-385 SMTTEEVE
+385 SMTRNEVE

-422 QYTMMKKMM
+422 QYNTMKKMM
-431 KSLKRRPGA
+431 KSLKRRQGA
-440 LMKRLPFQ
+440 LMKRFPFQ
-448 M
+448 MQP

>member
-1 VETLHLSALGD
+1 MSALGD
-12 LGKSL
+12 LSKSL

-27 PIVDEKAIKELV
+27 PIVDEKAIRELA

-108 YVTMLVGIQGTGKTT
+108 YVIMLVGIQGTGKTT

-144 DNFRPGAYEQITQ
+144 DNFRPGAYEQLTQ
-157 LASKVTIPVYGN
+157 LASKVSVPVYGD
-169 PSTSSPE
+169 PGISSPE
-176 RLVKDGFA
+176 KLVKNGFT
-184 HFDKEKQD
+184 HFEKEKED
-192 LIIIDTAGRH
+192 LIIVDTAGRH

-213 RLANLAK
+213 RLASLAK
-220 PDEIVLAIDA
+220 PNEIVLAVDA
-230 SIGQAAMGQAR
+230 SMGQAAMAQAK
-241 AFNEATNI
+241 AFNEATDI

-285 TDDIEQFIPS
+285 TEDLEQFVPS
-295 SFVGRV
+295 NFVGRI

-321 PDKKAR
+321 PEKKAR
-327 AILEGRFNLKDMYD
+327 AIMDGRFNLKDMYD

-354 VLGMLPGA
+354 VLGMMPGA

-369 MENAEQK
+369 MENAEEK
-376 MDAWRVMIQ
+376 IDAWRVMIQ
-385 SMTTEEVE
+385 SMTKEEVE
-393 EPKIIDSSRARR
+393 EPKLIDSSRARR

-417 KELVN
+417 KELIN
-422 QYTMMKKMM
+422 QYTNMKKMM
-431 KSLKRRPGA
+431 KSLKRRQGT

-448 M
+448 MPP

>member
-1 VETLHLSALGD
+1 LSALGD
-12 LGKSL
+12 LSKSL
-17 GEAVRKLLRL
+17 GDAVRKLLRL
-27 PIVDEKAIKELV
+27 PIVDEKAIRELV

-61 NVEKRAIEE
+61 SVEKRAIEE
-70 RLPPGISR
+70 KLPPGISR

-108 YVTMLVGIQGTGKTT
+108 YVIMLVGIQGTGKTT

-144 DNFRPGAYEQITQ
+144 DNFRPGAFEQ
-157 LASKVTIPVYGN
+157 LAQLANKVSVPVYGDPKN
-169 PSTSSPE
+169 PSPE
-176 RLVKDGFA
+176 KLVRGGFS
-184 HFDKEKQD
+184 HFQEEKEN
-192 LIIIDTAGRH
+192 LIIVDTAGRH

-213 RLANLAK
+213 RLANLAR
-220 PDEIVLAIDA
+220 PDEIVLAVDG
-230 SIGQAAMGQAR
+230 SIGQAAMAQAR

-272 TKAKIKFISVGEG
+272 TGAKIKFISVGEG
-285 TDDIEQFIPS
+285 IDDLEQFVPS
-295 SFVGRV
+295 NFVGRI

-321 PDKKAR
+321 PEKKAR

-354 VLGMLPGA
+354 VLGMLPGGA
-362 YNLPDDA
+362 NLPDDA
-369 MENAEQK
+369 MENAEEK

-385 SMTTEEVE
+385 SMTKGEVE

-405 IARGSGRTEKEV
+405 IARGSGRTEREV

-422 QYTMMKKMM
+422 QYSMMKKMM
-431 KSLKRRPGA
+431 KSMKRRQGT
-440 LMKRLPFQ
+440 MMRRLPFQ

>member
-1 VETLHLSALGD
+1 LGD
-12 LGKSL
+12 
-17 GEAVRKLLRL
+17 AVRKLLRL
-27 PIVDEKAIKELV
+27 PIVDEKAIRELV
-39 KDLQRALLQA
+39 KDLQRALLQS

-61 NVEKRAIEE
+61 SVEKRAIEE

-108 YVTMLVGIQGTGKTT
+108 YVVMLVGIQGTGKTT

-144 DNFRPGAYEQITQ
+144 DNFRPGAYEQLAQ
-157 LASKVTIPVYGN
+157 LADKVSVPVYGDPKN
-169 PSTSSPE
+169 PSPE
-176 RLVKDGFA
+176 KLVKEGFS
-184 HFDKEKQD
+184 HFEKEKEN
-192 LIIIDTAGRH
+192 LIIVDTAGRH

-213 RLANLAK
+213 RLARLAK
-220 PDEIVLAIDA
+220 PDEIVLAVDG

-272 TKAKIKFISVGEG
+272 TGAKIKFISVGEG
-285 TDDIEQFIPS
+285 TDDLEQFVPS
-295 SFVGRV
+295 NFVGRI

-321 PDKKAR
+321 PEKKAR

-354 VLGMLPGA
+354 VLGMLPGGA
-362 YNLPDDA
+362 NLPDDA
-369 MENAEQK
+369 MENAEEK

-385 SMTTEEVE
+385 SMTKDEVE
-393 EPKIIDSSRARR
+393 EPKSIDSSRARR

-431 KSLKRRPGA
+431 KSMKRRQGSM
-440 LMKRLPFQ
+440 MKRLPFQ

>member
-1 VETLHLSALGD
+1 MSALGD
-12 LGKSL
+12 LSKSL
-17 GEAVRKLLRL
+17 GDAVRKLLRL
-27 PIVDEKAIKELV
+27 PIVDEKAIRELV
-39 KDLQRALLQA
+39 KDLQRALLQS

-61 NVEKRAIEE
+61 SVEKRAIEE

-108 YVTMLVGIQGTGKTT
+108 YVVMLVGIQGTGKTT

-144 DNFRPGAYEQITQ
+144 DNFRPGAYEQLAQ
-157 LASKVTIPVYGN
+157 LADKVSVPVYGDPKN
-169 PSTSSPE
+169 PSPE
-176 RLVKDGFA
+176 KLVKEGFS
-184 HFDKEKQD
+184 HFEKEKEN
-192 LIIIDTAGRH
+192 LIIVDTAGRH

-213 RLANLAK
+213 RLARLAK
-220 PDEIVLAIDA
+220 PDEIVLAIDG
-230 SIGQAAMGQAR
+230 SIGQAAMTQAR

-272 TKAKIKFISVGEG
+272 TGAKIKFISVGEG
-285 TDDIEQFIPS
+285 TDDLEQFVPS
-295 SFVGRV
+295 NFVGRI
-301 LGIGDVASLVEKV
+301 LGIGDVASLVERV
-314 REAEIKI
+314 REAQIKI
-321 PDKKAR
+321 PEKKAR

-354 VLGMLPGA
+354 VLGMLPGGA
-362 YNLPDDA
+362 NLPDDA
-369 MENAEQK
+369 MENAEEK

-385 SMTTEEVE
+385 SMTKVEVE
-393 EPKIIDSSRARR
+393 EPKSIDSSRARR

-431 KSLKRRPGA
+431 KRMKGRQGA
-440 LMKRLPFQ
+440 MMKRLPFQ